1 MLRGHLTRTRLGL
14 VLAVAA
20 GLLLGA
26 VLGQPGNGRAAAR
39 ATDILERQSEGS
51 HDGHFD

>member
-26 VLGQPGNGRAAAR
+26 VLGQPGSGRAAAGN
-39 ATDILERQSEGS
+39 AKPVPKTPPTISGTA
-51 HDGHFD
+51 